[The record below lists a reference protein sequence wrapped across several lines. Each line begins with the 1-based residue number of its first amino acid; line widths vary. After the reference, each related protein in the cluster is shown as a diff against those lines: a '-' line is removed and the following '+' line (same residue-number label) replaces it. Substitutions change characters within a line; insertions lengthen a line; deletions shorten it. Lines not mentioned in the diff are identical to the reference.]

1 MVNRV
6 AFTLNEVAELV
17 GVSLRT
23 VRREVDRGN
32 LNVARVGERRV
43 RVSAPELARWW
54 KEKGGGELWL
64 DVGAWHT
71 IAVASGALETVRKIG
86 TSSIE
91 RELSKL
97 DLTPT
102 EQKVLRAT
110 VDPEARARFLE
121 FKKSEGQEE
130 DES

>member
-1 MVNRV
+1 MVSRV

-17 GVSLRT
+17 GVSLKT

-64 DVGAWHT
+64 DAGAWRT
-71 IAVASGALETVRKIG
+71 IATVSDALETVRRIG
-86 TSSIE
+86 TSSVE
-91 RELSKL
+91 RELSQL
-97 DLTPT
+97 ELTPT
-102 EQKVLRAT
+102 EQKVLRS
-110 VDPEARARFLE
+110 VDDPEARARFLE
-121 FKKSEGQEE
+121 LKKSEGQEE
-130 DES
+130 ES